1 MAELSLASFN
11 IHYGVRPGPEPHTGF
26 DVTAALATLD
36 ADVLVIQEVWRPDGG
51 PSAVDDAA
59 RELGFAIHHLELG
72 RATVRGRWPHVTTG
86 SDSDGTIGVA
96 IVTNLPTRIV
106 ERIVVGPTVGDPIRD
121 RAVVRAALD
130 VEGVTVQLVGVHL
143 SSRLP
148 HAPPIQLRRLARVV
162 PPPGVPTIVA
172 GDCNFWGPGVRT
184 FFRGWRRAVRGRTW
198 PAAHPHSQIDH
209 VLVRAVDVEVLEGRV
224 LPDLGSDHRPVRVR
238 LRIPPGAAGA
248 TA

>member
-11 IHYGVRPGPEPHTGF
+11 IHYGVRPGPEPHATF

-59 RELGFAIHHLELG
+59 ASSGSRSTTSSSGA
-72 RATVRGRWPHVTTG
+72 ATVRGRWPHATTG
-86 SDSDGTIGVA
+86 SDSDGTIGLA

-106 ERIVVGPTVGDPIRD
+106 ERIVVGPTIGDPIRD

-130 VEGVTVQLVGVHL
+130 VEGVAVELVGVHL

-148 HAPPIQLRRLARVV
+148 HAPPIQLRRLAAM
-162 PPPGVPTIVA
+162 PPAGVPAIVA

-184 FFRGWRRAVRGRTW
+184 FFRGWHRAVRGRTW
-198 PAAHPHSQIDH
+198 PARRPHSQIDH
-209 VLVRAVDVEVLEGRV
+209 VLVRPADVEVLEGRV
-224 LPDLGSDHRPVRVR
+224 LADVGSDHRPVRVR
-238 LRIPPGAAGA
+238 LRIPPGAGGA